1 MNRIEPAELAH
12 FLRRSRERIDPS
24 SLGLS
29 PRARMRTP
37 GLRRQD
43 VAQMAGISV
52 DYYARLEQQRG
63 ARPSEQ
69 VIGALAR
76 ALRLTEDECDY
87 LHRLAGYPTRERGA
101 ARRHVPPGLLLILD
115 RLVDAPAQVI
125 SDTGQ
130 VLARNAMAEALFAG
144 PALPGRAGN
153 AIWLMFTEPES
164 RPVLKEQLPRLMA
177 HHVADLRATHARR
190 PDDPEVNALISDLL
204 EASAPF
210 RELWERHDVAVLRG
224 TTKTFVH
231 PAVGLI
237 ELECEV
243 LLSGSSSGQQSLVL
257 YTARPGTDSAG
268 KLELLRV
275 LGRETFADGEVAR

>member
-1 MNRIEPAELAH
+1 MNRIDLAELAD
-12 FLRRSRERIDPS
+12 FLRRSRERVDPS
-24 SLGLS
+24 SVGLS

-37 GLRRQD
+37 GLRRED

-76 ALRLTEDECDY
+76 ALRLTEDESDY
-87 LHRLAGYPTRERGA
+87 LHRLAGYPTRTRNA

-130 VLARNAMAEALFAG
+130 ILARNAMAEALFGA

-153 AIWLMFTEPES
+153 SIWRMFTETQT
-164 RPVLKEQLPRLMA
+164 RPVIKEQLPRLMA
-177 HHVADLRATHARR
+177 NHVADLRATHARR

-204 EASAPF
+204 EASAAF
-210 RELWERHDVAVLRG
+210 RELWERHDVAVMRG
-224 TTKTFVH
+224 STKTVVH
-231 PAVGLI
+231 PQVGPI

-243 LLSGSSSGQQSLVL
+243 LLSASTSGEQSLVL

-275 LGRETFADGEVAR
+275 LGRETFADGKVR

>member
-1 MNRIEPAELAH
+1 VNSIDLAALAD
-12 FLRRSRERIDPS
+12 FLRRSRQRIDPS
-24 SLGLS
+24 SVGLS

-37 GLRRQD
+37 GLRRED

-52 DYYARLEQQRG
+52 DYYARLEQRRG

-87 LHRLAGYPTRERGA
+87 LHRLAGYPTRTRGA
-101 ARRHVPPGLLLILD
+101 ARRHVSPGLLLILD

-130 VLARNAMAEALFAG
+130 VLARNAMAEALLGA
-144 PALPGRAGN
+144 PVLPGRAGN
-153 AIWLMFTEPES
+153 AIWRMFTETQP
-164 RPVLKEQLPRLMA
+164 RLIIKEQLPRLMA
-177 HHVADLRATHARR
+177 NHVADLRATHARR
-190 PDDPEVNALISDLL
+190 PDDAEVNELISDLL
-204 EASAPF
+204 KASAAF
-210 RELWERHDVAVLRG
+210 RELWERHDVAVMRG

-231 PAVGLI
+231 PHIGEITLQ
-237 ELECEV
+237 CET
-243 LLSGSSSGQQSLVL
+243 LLSASTSGEQSLVL
-257 YTARPGTDSAG
+257 YTAEPGTDNVG

-275 LGRETFADGEVAR
+275 LGQESFAEGNVR